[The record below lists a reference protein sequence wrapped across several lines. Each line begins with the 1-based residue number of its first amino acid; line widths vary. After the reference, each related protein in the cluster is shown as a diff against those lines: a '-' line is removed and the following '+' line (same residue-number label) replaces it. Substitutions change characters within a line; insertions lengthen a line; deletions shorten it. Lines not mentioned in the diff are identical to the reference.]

1 MKIIV
6 KSKEKGD
13 GTFAVELVTQEGT
26 IQLGDYTKSSTGEI
40 STCYGWNMTSFVAK
54 LIGVESIRLLH
65 LVNKGDVFVDIVV
78 YD

>member
-1 MKIIV
+1 MKITL

-26 IQLGDYTKSSTGEI
+26 IQLGDYNKSSTGEI

-54 LIGVESIRLLH
+54 LIGVEPIKLLH
-65 LVNKGDVFVDIVV
+65 LVDKGDVFVDIDVHN
-78 YD
+78 